1 MSDGPGRPA
10 AIGKKSVGREGI
22 EPPQPEAADLQS
34 AELTTLLNL
43 PAVDAPH
50 PILPVRAARA
60 GDQLT
65 MRRDRG
71 CITSPS
77 TSGCARS
84 TRSAACHTPSTSASS
99 WNAYPSPA
107 STAAVTDG

>member
-1 MSDGPGRPA
+1 
-10 AIGKKSVGREGI
+10 
-22 EPPQPEAADLQS
+22 
-34 AELTTLLNL
+34 
-43 PAVDAPH
+43 VDALH

-65 MRRDRG
+65 TRRDRG
-71 CITSPS
+71 CITSAS

-99 WNAYPSPA
+99 WNADQSPA
-107 STAAVTDG
+107 STAAVTDCGT